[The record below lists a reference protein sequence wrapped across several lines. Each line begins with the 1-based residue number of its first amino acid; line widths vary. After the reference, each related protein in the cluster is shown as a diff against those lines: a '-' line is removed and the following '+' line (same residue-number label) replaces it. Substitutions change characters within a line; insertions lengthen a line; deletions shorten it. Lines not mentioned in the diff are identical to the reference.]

1 MVPSRGEKGIISL
14 LFTSH
19 WAVSTLDPG
28 TEQPREGE
36 LSPLQKLLKTVS
48 RFKDWGRGGF
58 VKNIT
63 EELDAKIHFAA
74 GCCHIEC
81 STFTTSSFRIWNGSL
96 EFHHKCNQLE
106 LQTSWRLR
114 LISQDIATNLEVW
127 VVYKTSLLALILIRI
142 ALSNWI
148 LSAFLVDCEGGRNI
162 FFLFCWNL
170 FHQQWVGFTVARTSA
185 GTSVITEEGREKQV

>member
-1 MVPSRGEKGIISL
+1 MALPFFGIGMKTD
-14 LFTSH
+14 LFQSCGH
-19 WAVSTLDPG
+19 CWVF
-28 TEQPREGE
+28 QIC
-36 LSPLQKLLKTVS
+36 
-48 RFKDWGRGGF
+48 W
-58 VKNIT
+58 
-63 EELDAKIHFAA
+63 HM
-74 GCCHIEC
+74 EC
-81 STFTTSSFRIWNGSL
+81 STFTASSFRIWNGSL